1 MFKIYV
7 LFLICLSCPLLL
19 LFYIIFFSCFPFL
32 FLSFFRFLVKQTNS
46 TTQKQMKAD
55 WTSSGRSTKTG
66 KRTEAH
72 LMSSG
77 RWTKN
82 RKRTEAGLTPS
93 GRWTKHGKLTLNPK
107 RQSNGEEKTETKEE
121 EILETGRI
129 IQNFVS
135 CSQPVSFLVFFLV
148 CVIVFSTCCL
158 AKLLLNRGLTPWP
171 TKFLA

>member
-1 MFKIYV
+1 MFKIYL
-7 LFLICLSCPLLL
+7 LFLICLSCHLLL

-32 FLSFFRFLVKQTNS
+32 FLSF
-46 TTQKQMKAD
+46 
-55 WTSSGRSTKTG
+55 G
-66 KRTEAH
+66 KRTEAY

-82 RKRTEAGLTPS
+82 GKRTEAGLMSS

-121 EILETGRI
+121 EILETERI
-129 IQNFVS
+129 IQNCVS
-135 CSQPVSFLVFFLV
+135 CSRPFCFLMFFLV
-148 CVIVFSTCCL
+148 CVIVFSICCL